1 MQKDFLALKRAVCF
15 LWWDLLQKDNL
26 SLLFGLLG
34 EKDSLDVGED
44 TSLSDGDSSQELV
57 QLFVI
62 TDGQLQVTGDDP
74 GLLVVTSGVTG
85 QLKNLSG
92 QVFHNGS
99 QVNWGS
105 SSYTFSIVSLAE
117 KTMDTSNGELK
128 SSTAGSRLCLS
139 LNFASFATSR
149 HFEFPR

>member
-15 LWWDLLQKDNL
+15 LWWDWLQKDNL

-34 EKDSLDVGED
+34 EKYSRDVGED

-62 TDGQLQVTGDDP
+62 TDGQLQMTGDDP

-92 QVFHNGS
+92 QVFHDGS
-99 QVNWGS
+99 QVDGGTSTN
-105 SSYTFSIVSLAE
+105 TLSIVSLAE
-117 KTMDTSNGELK
+117 KTMDTTDGELK
-128 SSTAGSRLCLS
+128 ASSA
-139 LNFASFATSR
+139 
-149 HFEFPR
+149 

>member
-1 MQKDFLALKRAVCF
+1 MFAYQLNSLMQKDFLALKRAVCF

-57 QLFVI
+57 QFFIV

-74 GLLVVTSGVTG
+74 GLLVVTGSIAC
-85 QLKNLSG
+85 QFKNLSG

-99 QVNWGS
+99 QVDGGTGTN
-105 SSYTFSIVSLAE
+105 TFSIVALAQ
-117 KTMDTSNGELK
+117 KT
-128 SSTAGSRLCLS
+128 
-139 LNFASFATSR
+139 
-149 HFEFPR
+149 